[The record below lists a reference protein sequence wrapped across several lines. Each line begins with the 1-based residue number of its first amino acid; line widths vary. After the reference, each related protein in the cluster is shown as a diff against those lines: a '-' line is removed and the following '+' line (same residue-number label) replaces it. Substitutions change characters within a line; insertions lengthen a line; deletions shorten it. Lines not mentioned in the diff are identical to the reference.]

1 MKRTHKIG
9 AAAVMIVCGLL
20 LIGWNFR
27 DPDAAYRE
35 PQEPKVE
42 TVVTLE
48 TVPPAIRATVERLL
62 KSGGKLEDIQE
73 ERKGDEVKYEVDI
86 ISANTKT
93 EYEIAPDGTVTG
105 QKSKKLKS

>member
-1 MKRTHKIG
+1 MKRTHKVV
-9 AAAVMIVCGLL
+9 AAAAMIVCGLA

-35 PQEPKVE
+35 QPKTE

-48 TVPPAIRATVERLL
+48 SAPPAIRATVERLL

-73 ERKGDEVKYEVDI
+73 EREGDEVKYEVDI
-86 ISANTKT
+86 ISASTKT